1 MEKEQGLVAFTL
13 QVPSFAVSIKPETRS
28 NNNQRAAADNARVP
42 GEGAVQ
48 AVVQVSGRLHVD
60 CDLLEEFATGF
71 WFGSGWA
78 EMCGRG
84 AAAA

>member
-28 NNNQRAAADNARVP
+28 NHRAAADNARVP

-48 AVVQVSGRLHVD
+48 AVVQVSGRLPVD
-60 CDLLEEFATGF
+60 CNLLEEFATGF
-71 WFGSGWA
+71 WFGSGSRA